1 MVCPGRLLFWSVMS
15 SSVGFVVIAVA
26 LLAAAAALALF
37 VRARESGRFDRL
49 LAEAAR
55 AREASESVDRR
66 FDEFRRSVE
75 ERVRGVEQSLSD
87 GQKGLA
93 EHLGESG
100 RLMKDVGEQM
110 GRVFKAS
117 QKIEELAGNVTRLE
131 DLLKP
136 PKLRGTLGEAFLE
149 QALREALPP
158 GSWQMQYRFADGV
171 TVDAVIRLKDR
182 WVSVDSKFPL
192 ENFRRARETNDE
204 DERRRARTAFASDV
218 RKHADAIR
226 RKYIRPEEG
235 TLNIAFMYVPA
246 EAVYSEMAADGEEKA
261 LADACIEMRVYPVSP
276 RLLYAFLSTVA
287 MALSGEELQKNAR
300 EVQERIADLERLWE
314 RAEEPFL
321 KVRGHMNNAQKQYDE
336 AATALNRFGA
346 KLSSIT
352 EVAQEKLEEV
362 EERGA
367 DLLPL
372 LPPS

>member
-1 MVCPGRLLFWSVMS
+1 MS
-15 SSVGFVVIAVA
+15 SSMAFALIALA
-26 LLAAAAALALF
+26 LLAAAGAIALF

-66 FDEFRRSVE
+66 FDEFRRAVE
-75 ERVRGVEQSLSD
+75 ERVRGVEQSLSE
-87 GQKGLA
+87 GQKGLT

-100 RLMKDVGEQM
+100 KLMKDVGEQM

-117 QKIEELAGNVTRLE
+117 QKIEELAGNMTRLE

-149 QALREALPP
+149 QALRQALPP

-171 TVDAVIRLKDR
+171 TVDAVIRFKDR

-192 ENFRRARETNDE
+192 ENFRRAREVEDE
-204 DERRRARTAFASDV
+204 GERRRARAAFASDV

-226 RKYIRPEEG
+226 RKYIRPAEG
-235 TLNIAFMYVPA
+235 TCDYAFMYVPA
-246 EAVYSEMAADGEEKA
+246 EAVYAEMVADGEEKA
-261 LADACIEMRVYPVSP
+261 LADSCIEMRVFPVSP
-276 RLLYAFLSTVA
+276 RLLYAYVSTVA
-287 MALSGEELQKNAR
+287 MVLRGEELQKNAR
-300 EVQERIADLERLWE
+300 EVQERLGELERLWE

-321 KVRGHMNNAQKQYDE
+321 KVRGHMNNAQKQYEE
-336 AATALNRFGA
+336 AAAALNRFSA
-346 KLSSIT
+346 KLSGIT
-352 EVAQEKLEEV
+352 EVAQEKLEGVEV
-362 EERGA
+362 SGGEA
-367 DLLPL
+367 VPL

>member
-1 MVCPGRLLFWSVMS
+1 MS
-15 SSVGFVVIAVA
+15 SSVAFA
-26 LLAAAAALALF
+26 LIAAALVAGAL
-37 VRARESGRFDRL
+37 VMLGRGRQSGRFDRL

-136 PKLRGTLGEAFLE
+136 PKIRGTLGEAFLE
-149 QALREALPP
+149 QALRQALPP

-192 ENFRRARETNDE
+192 ENFRRARETENE
-204 DERRRARTAFASDV
+204 DERRRARAAFASDV

-226 RKYIRPEEG
+226 RKYIRPDEG
-235 TLNIAFMYVPA
+235 TCDYAFMYVPA
-246 EAVYSEMAADGEEKA
+246 EAVYAEMAADGEEKA
-261 LADACIEMRVYPVSP
+261 LADVCIEMRVFPVSP
-276 RLLYAFLSTVA
+276 RLFYAYVSTVA
-287 MALSGEELQKNAR
+287 MVLRGEELQKNAR
-300 EVQERIADLERLWE
+300 EVQERLADLERLWE

-321 KVRGHMNNAQKQYDE
+321 KVRGHMNNAQRQYEE
-336 AATALNRFGA
+336 AAVALNRFGA
-346 KLSSIT
+346 KLSGVT
-352 EVAQEKLEEV
+352 EVAQEKLE
-362 EERGA
+362 GA
-367 DLLPL
+367 EAAGSEGVPL

>member
-1 MVCPGRLLFWSVMS
+1 MVCPGTAAILSNMS
-15 SSVGFVVIAVA
+15 SS
-26 LLAAAAALALF
+26 AALALGAAAL
-37 VRARESGRFDRL
+37 VAVAVVMLLLLRGRQSGRFDRL

-75 ERVRGVEQSLSD
+75 ERVRAVEQSLSD

-93 EHLGESG
+93 QHLGESG
-100 RLMKDVGEQM
+100 KLMKDVGEQI

-149 QALREALPP
+149 QALRQALPP
-158 GSWQMQYRFADGV
+158 GSWQMQHRFADGV
-171 TVDAVIRLKDR
+171 TVDAVIRVKDR
-182 WVSVDSKFPL
+182 WISVDSKFPL
-192 ENFRRARETNDE
+192 ENFRRGRETEDE
-204 DERRRARTAFASDV
+204 GERRRARAAFAGDV

-235 TLNIAFMYVPA
+235 TLDIAFMYVPA
-246 EAVYSEMAADGEEKA
+246 EAVYSEMVADSEEKA

-287 MALSGEELQKNAR
+287 MVLSGEELQKNAR
-300 EVQERIADLERLWE
+300 EIQERLSELERLWE

-321 KVRGHMNNAQKQYDE
+321 KVRGHMNNAQKQYEE
-336 AATALNRFGA
+336 AAAALNRFAA
-346 KLSSIT
+346 KLSGIT
-352 EVAQEKLEEV
+352 EVAQEKLEGVEANGSEV
-362 EERGA
+362 S
-367 DLLPL
+367 PL